1 LRNTNAVDIL
11 GRMRIAPTTSL
22 NIADVEANQRII
34 DDDGKRWIVD
44 YIVKRA
50 DKVEAFC
57 FPVGREAS
65 RRTSRDYKPNDM
77 VTVELSPEVGQ
88 AILNTLIRALR
99 MSPVVNP
106 ESDASKPSV
115 KPEITI
121 EVLEDD
127 HYLITGTKP
136 HVWQLE
142 LEP

>member
-1 LRNTNAVDIL
+1 
-11 GRMRIAPTTSL
+11 MRIAPTTT
-22 NIADVEANQRII
+22 IVITDVEANQRII
-34 DDDGKRWIVD
+34 DDEGKRWVVD

-57 FPVGREAS
+57 FPAGREVS
-65 RRTSRDYKPNDM
+65 RRTSRDYKLTDT

-88 AILNTLIRALR
+88 VILNELIRALR
-99 MSPVVNP
+99 MSPAVNP
-106 ESDASKPSV
+106 EKDASKPTP

-121 EVLEDD
+121 EVLDND
-127 HYLITGTKP
+127 HYVITGTKP